1 MSKRKYKRRI
11 TIVDKKLQ
19 FSLAITLTSVMT
31 GMAGLY
37 ALAIYVLPSTGALER
52 MNAQETRTFFLGI
65 NMVYFALATMILFT
79 VALLLTHRIAG
90 PAMVIER
97 AVRSAL
103 QGDFSQRLSL
113 RKRDHLR
120 ELADTISN
128 WRDHLQS
135 SESEQRRCIADL
147 ERCMA
152 ESDMDAA
159 RELLQQLQATLVPQP
174 AEQADSEDAET
185 AEAEADVEAATS

>member
-1 MSKRKYKRRI
+1 VSKRKYKRRI

-19 FSLAITLTSVMT
+19 FSLAITLTSVMA

-37 ALAIYVLPSTGALER
+37 ALAIFVLPSTGAMER
-52 MNAQETRTFFLGI
+52 MNAEETRTFFLGT

-103 QGDFSQRLSL
+103 QGDFDQRLSL

-128 WRDHLQS
+128 WRDYLQS
-135 SESEQRRCIADL
+135 SDSEQQRCVTDL
-147 ERCMA
+147 ERCLS
-152 ESDMDAA
+152 ESDIDAA
-159 RELLQQLQATLVPQP
+159 KELVQQLRATLVTRS
-174 AEQADSEDAET
+174 AEEAEPET
-185 AEAEADVEAATS
+185 AEAKADVEAATS